1 MRKRN
6 VGCVGAAT
14 GDQRRSSRR
23 GTDFPMKAMLTLS
36 RPTWRARAFSHSRL
50 ASASRGKNSVG
61 GKASPGSAGGEA
73 ALRLPRRQ
81 RQWGDVGRNPE
92 FLGAVPAGFIEN
104 ENGVG
109 A

>member
-14 GDQRRSSRR
+14 GDQRAVFEARNRFSDE
-23 GTDFPMKAMLTLS
+23 GHTLS